1 MVNREPPQEYTE
13 VLEVLN
19 ALYEEVDGY
28 SFYNYIFPDNQ
39 KCGEFGIHYE
49 KPNAIFLYTDEK
61 DIGTK
66 RRLRRRIMLSDTWE
80 DDYINYV
87 EQNPSTLCSGI
98 AYRGR
103 ANNLEN
109 AQRMYALALDLDG
122 VGLYELK
129 NLLLRFGQPAENIR
143 TLPVPTFLVVS
154 GTGLHLY
161 YVFQEPIDL
170 FPNIKLQMK
179 SLKYDLTF
187 RMWDYKSTSKKDK
200 VQYQSI
206 VQGFRM
212 VGSINPKYGVE
223 VRAFQ
228 IGGRVTLEYLNSYV
242 KPQSRVDVNR
252 RFAPS
257 KMSRE
262 QAKESYPEWYQRV
275 VVEKNKRQKKWD
287 IKGKQ
292 GFALYNWW
300 LNRAGEITGG
310 HRYYYLM
317 CLVIYACKCDV
328 PKDKLKADMYEVFD
342 KLKLIEH
349 DNPLTEEDVESALEV
364 YSKEYY
370 NFKISDIEYLTD
382 LHIERNKRNGRK
394 QMEHIRRITLLRDSD
409 YPNGEWRNKNGRP
422 NVEIR
427 VEEFMREN
435 PEATKAEVIRGTGL
449 SKPTVYKYYEAAK
462 EKAQLKP
469 AEPIVAA
476 GLDTEELR
484 AVFSKCEELQSVGRT
499 NRRN

>member
-1 MVNREPPQEYTE
+1 MSRKEPPQEYVE
-13 VLEVLN
+13 VLE
-19 ALYEEVDGY
+19 ALSVGYDEVYGC
-28 SFYNYIFPDNQ
+28 SFYRYIFPDNQ
-39 KCGEFGIHYE
+39 KRGDMGGHYE
-49 KPNAIFLYTDEK
+49 KPNAVFLYK
-61 DIGTK
+61 DKNDNGTK
-66 RRLRRRIMLSDTWE
+66 RSLRRRIMLDDTWE
-80 DDYINYV
+80 EDYMNYV

-103 ANNLEN
+103 ANTLEN
-109 AQRMYALALDLDG
+109 AQRMYALVIDLDG
-122 VGLYELK
+122 VGAYELK

-143 TLPVPTFLVVS
+143 TLPIPTFLVMS
-154 GTGLHLY
+154 GTGLHVY
-161 YVFQEPIDL
+161 YVFEEPIDL

-179 SLKYDLTF
+179 ALKYDLTF

-200 VQYQSI
+200 IQYQSI

-223 VRAFQ
+223 VKAFQ
-228 IGGRVTLEYLNSYV
+228 IGGRVKLEYLNSYV

-328 PKDKLKADMYEVFD
+328 PKEKLKEDMYSVFE
-342 KLKLIEH
+342 KLKLVEH
-349 DNPLTEEDVESALEV
+349 DNPLTEDDIESALEV

-370 NFKISDIEYLTD
+370 NFKISDIEKLTD
-382 LHIERNKRNGRK
+382 IRIERNKRNGRK
-394 QMEHIRRITLLRDSD
+394 QIQHLERMRAVQAID

-422 NVEIR
+422 SAER
-427 VEEFMREN
+427 KVEEFMREN
-435 PEATKAEVIRGTGL
+435 PEARKCDVIEGTGL
-449 SKPTVYKYYEAAK
+449 DKKTVYKHYEVAK
-462 EKAQLKP
+462 EKAQ
-469 AEPIVAA
+469 AVRVEPTTAA
-476 GLDTEELR
+476 GTDAEAQGIIISYGKPTQ
-484 AVFSKCEELQSVGRT
+484 KTGRIG
-499 NRRN
+499 RM